1 MEPIRIA
8 YQSYTDESQAGT
20 YWKYLQA
27 HLDEIIDEGTTV
39 DIKGITP
46 PDAFAHSISEMRC
59 AREMVINAI
68 TAEREGY
75 DAFAVVIF
83 RTLGFMKPGQ
93 P

>member
-8 YQSYTDESQAGT
+8 YQSYVDESQAGT
-20 YWKYLQA
+20 YWKNLQA
-27 HLDEIIDEGTTV
+27 HLDDIIDEGTTV

-75 DAFAVVIF
+75 
-83 RTLGFMKPGQ
+83 
-93 P
+93 